1 MDAMDNEEALRLLV
15 QRKLR
20 DGLLPH
26 DRFSIVWSGP
36 SAGETCDACDVSLTK
51 HQLLLKRPAGIAG
64 VQRRQLRW
72 SVPSISSVGPSS
84 SRTLL
89 ARAIAVKGFTMN
101 SSPGSRTSM
110 RSPQWLDI

>member
-26 DRFSIVWSGP
+26 DRVSIVWSGP

-51 HQLLLKRPAGIAG
+51 HQLLMEGTQGRETPPVYFH
-64 VQRRQLRW
+64 VQCFRVWDHERR
-72 SVPSISSVGPSS
+72 
-84 SRTLL
+84 
-89 ARAIAVKGFTMN
+89 AA
-101 SSPGSRTSM
+101 
-110 RSPQWLDI
+110 